1 MQTEDAEHEA
11 GGKRLDYDA
20 VVRIAGSIAPW
31 KISAILALN
40 ATVEDL
46 EEAVAWVS
54 VEIGDSGLRHDSGRE
69 AVADGRAAGIYEILV
84 ADRAEPDD

>member
-1 MQTEDAEHEA
+1 MQTGDPDSES
-11 GGKRLDYDA
+11 GQRLDYEA
-20 VVRIAGSIAPW
+20 VVRTAGSIAPW

-54 VEIGDSGLRHDSGRE
+54 VETDGSGLHHARAGE
-69 AVADGRAAGIYEILV
+69 AAADGRAAGIYEILV